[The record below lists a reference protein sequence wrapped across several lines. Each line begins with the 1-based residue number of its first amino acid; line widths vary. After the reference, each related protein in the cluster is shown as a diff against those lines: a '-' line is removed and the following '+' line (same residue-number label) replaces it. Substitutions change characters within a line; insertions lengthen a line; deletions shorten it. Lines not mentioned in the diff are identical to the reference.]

1 MLTAKRRDKE
11 RGQALIVL
19 AFALL
24 ALVAF
29 AGLAIDGGRLYAQRR
44 QTQNAADAAA
54 MAGAGVLAE
63 FISKCASADAAND
76 NRVAAAIVDR
86 ARLNGIDHFS
96 PDGELEAWYVDADF
110 QPVGRVG
117 WATGIPYSAT
127 GIKTSLTYSDTATFM
142 RVVGRTHLVVT
153 AEALAMIGP
162 VVQANSGILPIAV
175 PEAVVTTFQVGEKF
189 TIFADGLF
197 CRGGNPEKCYLPPAD
212 KEITETEKLSPD
224 AFYAW
229 LNLSHVYNNE
239 YWSGGPLNRA
249 LTHSVGSGG
258 CKYKPDGTVDA
269 ANTGLKGWLSKTC
282 PYPYPLFAG
291 KLAEQAGDYI
301 YGYSGRRATALF
313 ELAANY
319 RKGDVINW
327 LVFDKVLTPKEME
340 KAFPGQAPPE
350 AGSAGEQ
357 QTHPTITS
365 SALRQSS

>member
-24 ALVAF
+24 ALAAF

-54 MAGAGVLAE
+54 MAGAGTLAE

-76 NRVAAAIVDR
+76 NRVAAAIVDM

-175 PEAVVTTFQVGEKF
+175 PEAVVTTFQVG
-189 TIFADGLF
+189 
-197 CRGGNPEKCYLPPAD
+197 
-212 KEITETEKLSPD
+212 
-224 AFYAW
+224 
-229 LNLSHVYNNE
+229 
-239 YWSGGPLNRA
+239 
-249 LTHSVGSGG
+249 
-258 CKYKPDGTVDA
+258 
-269 ANTGLKGWLSKTC
+269 
-282 PYPYPLFAG
+282 
-291 KLAEQAGDYI
+291 
-301 YGYSGRRATALF
+301 
-313 ELAANY
+313 
-319 RKGDVINW
+319 
-327 LVFDKVLTPKEME
+327 
-340 KAFPGQAPPE
+340 
-350 AGSAGEQ
+350 
-357 QTHPTITS
+357 
-365 SALRQSS
+365 